1 MLSHAGS
8 KLRDL
13 VIEVLDEFVGHTCA
27 VVKDDWVKGTKL
39 IPCMPDAKGHSVKIS
54 RMEKR
59 PLQICEVQVFGT
71 QGE

>member
-1 MLSHAGS
+1 MLSDAGG

-13 VIEVLDEFVGHTCA
+13 VIEVLGEFVDHTCA
-27 VVKDDWVKGTKL
+27 VVKDDWVNGTKL

-54 RMEKR
+54 RMENR

-71 QGE
+71 QGK

>member
-1 MLSHAGS
+1 MSHAGG
-8 KLRDL
+8 KLRDF
-13 VIEVLDEFVGHTCA
+13 VIKVLDEFVDHICA

-54 RMEKR
+54 RTENR

-71 QGE
+71 QGN